1 MKTNHIFALLAI
13 LAGLTA
19 AFTSHSE
26 KNSLYP
32 TWKFEKAHV
41 EGERVRYISPHHL
54 ANLLY
59 QKQSVS
65 ILDARDWKAYEDYH
79 IPTSLHYNAG
89 QKTGSKKE
97 SGMVVLYGSAED
109 KDLYKMARSLPG
121 RVYVLNG
128 GMKAW
133 HSMVLFPDLLQ
144 YQVRNSDQLMYIM
157 RRAGFFGGEP
167 QNTQLLNIN
176 VRESRYREGC

>member
-13 LAGLTA
+13 LAGTSA
-19 AFTSHSE
+19 AFTSHSV
-26 KNSLYP
+26 KNNLYP
-32 TWKFEKAHV
+32 TWKFEKAQV
-41 EGERVRYISPHHL
+41 EGERVRYISVHHL

-59 QKQSVS
+59 QKQPLTL
-65 ILDARDWKAYEDYH
+65 LDIRNWKAYEDYH
-79 IPTSLHYNAG
+79 IPTALHHNVD
-89 QKTGSKKE
+89 QKTGSAKE

-109 KDLYKMARSLPG
+109 EDLYRMANGMSG

-128 GMKAW
+128 GMEAW
-133 HSMVLFPDLLQ
+133 NSMVLFPDFLQ
-144 YQVRNSDQLMYIM
+144 YSIRNSDQLMYIM

>member
-1 MKTNHIFALLAI
+1 MKTNQIFALLAI
-13 LAGLTA
+13 LAGTSA
-19 AFTSHSE
+19 AFTSHSV

-41 EGERVRYISPHHL
+41 EGERVRYISVHHL
-54 ANLLY
+54 ADLLY
-59 QKQSVS
+59 EKEDVS

-79 IPTSLHYNAG
+79 IPTALHHNPD
-89 QKTGSKKE
+89 QKPGSKKK
-97 SGMVVLYGSAED
+97 SGMVVLYGSTED
-109 KDLYKMARSLPG
+109 EDLYKMANGMSG

-128 GMKAW
+128 GLEAW
-133 HSMVLFPDLLQ
+133 YSGVLFPDFLQ
-144 YQVRNSDQLMYIM
+144 YRVRNSDQLMYII

-167 QNTQLLNIN
+167 QNTQVLNIN